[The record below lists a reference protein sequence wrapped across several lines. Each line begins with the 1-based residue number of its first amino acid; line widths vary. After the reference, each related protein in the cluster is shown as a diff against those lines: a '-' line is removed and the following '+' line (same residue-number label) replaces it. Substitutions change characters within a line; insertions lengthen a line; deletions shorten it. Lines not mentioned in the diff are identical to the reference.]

1 MLKKIYFVAF
11 SLLIMLA
18 ASKDTL
24 LTNKEVFTLDGDER
38 AFYVRTIP
46 SSTELPV
53 IIMIHGYTGTALG
66 FEEIAGL
73 ADLGTQNGYIVA
85 VVESN

>member
-1 MLKKIYFVAF
+1 
-11 SLLIMLA
+11 MLA

-53 IIMIHGYTGTALG
+53 IIMIHGYT
-66 FEEIAGL
+66 
-73 ADLGTQNGYIVA
+73 
-85 VVESN
+85 